1 MSEALDK
8 ILVVIPSLNPDEKF
22 MMLLSELKC
31 TGFSHILVV
40 NDGSADSCAPYF
52 EKAAGKFGCDV
63 LCHHVNLGKG
73 RALKTAFN
81 HFLNAYPYCDGLVTV
96 DADGQHRIED
106 IRACSLEALAYPD
119 ALILGSRN
127 FYQEDV
133 PFKSRYG
140 NLITRNVFHL
150 LCGIRVSDTQT
161 GLRAMSRP
169 LVQRFLTT
177 SGERFE
183 YEMNMLIDCAE
194 SNIPMREVPIA
205 TVYIEQNASSHFHP
219 VRDALRVYQVFNRY
233 LISAV
238 FSFLADIVL
247 FALLYRILQI
257 AAPTISYASVPYI
270 SMCIGI
276 LIATAVARLLS
287 STCHYLLSRRRV
299 LRGRDTST
307 FIKYYALAAVT
318 CWLSAQ
324 GVSFI
329 TCHGGWNSTAAKIM
343 VDIILLLISLPL
355 WKRWVFQNKKPT

>member
-1 MSEALDK
+1 MQKLISFAVPCYNSAAYMDHCIKTLLSGGEDIEI
-8 ILVVIPSLNPDEKF
+8 ILVD
-22 MMLLSELKC
+22 
-31 TGFSHILVV
+31 
-40 NDGSADSCAPYF
+40 DGSGEKYRSYF
-52 EKAAGKFGCDV
+52 RAGEEEYGCVV
-63 LCHHVNLGKG
+63 LRHHVNCGKG

-81 HFLNAYPYCDGLVTV
+81 HYLNTMPDCVGVVTV
-96 DADGQHRIED
+96 DSDGQHRLDD
-106 IRACSLEALAYPD
+106 IRKCADDMLAHPE
-119 ALILGSRN
+119 ALILGSRD
-127 FYQEDV
+127 FSQENV
-133 PFKSRYG
+133 PTRSRFG
-140 NLITRNVFHL
+140 NVMTRNVFRL
-150 LCGIRVSDTQT
+150 LCGVKITDTQT
-161 GLRAMSRP
+161 GLRAMANP
-169 LVQRFLTT
+169 LIERFLTT
-177 SGERFE
+177 KGERFE